1 MTKTVDAY
9 KLRTNLGS
17 YLDEVYHKEYDIII
31 LRKGKPMAKMTPIKS
46 GSKKAHA
53 SIKGMFKGIRVTDG
67 DIEKAKQNM
76 FPYAYG
82 KKKL

>member
-17 YLDEVYHKEYDIII
+17 YLDEVFYKECEIII
-31 LRKGKPMAKMTPIKS
+31 LRKGKPMAKMTPIKLPLQ
-46 GSKKAHA
+46 KIYP
-53 SIKGMFKGIRVTDG
+53 SIKGMFKGMSVTEG
-67 DIEKAKQNM
+67 DIEQAKQSM

>member
-17 YLDEVYHKEYDIII
+17 YLDEVFYKEHDLII
-31 LRKGKPMAKMTPIKS
+31 LRKGKPMVKMIPIKQS
-46 GSKKAHA
+46 TQKTHR

-67 DIEKAKQNM
+67 DIEKAKESI
-76 FPYAYG
+76 FPYAYRG
-82 KKKL
+82 KKL

>member
-17 YLDEVYHKEYDIII
+17 YLDEVYHKEHDIII

-46 GSKKAHA
+46 ASKKTST
-53 SIKGMFKGIRVTDG
+53 SIKGMFNGIRVTEG
-67 DIEKAKQNM
+67 DIEKVKESM

>member
-17 YLDEVYHKEYDIII
+17 YLDEVYHKEYDIIV
-31 LRKGKPMAKMTPIKS
+31 LRKGKPMVKMTPIKS
-46 GSKKAHA
+46 ASKKAHA
-53 SIKGMFKGIRVTDG
+53 SIKGMFHGISVTEG
-67 DIEKAKQNM
+67 DIEKAKESM

-82 KKKL
+82 EKKL